1 MKIKVSV
8 QHATL
13 VNGIMVDVPYFYS
26 LKPHHKFPD
35 KLVPIFLNVE
45 EEVYHVDF
53 ETIEEAKEYAKVY
66 NGTIVY
72 DNADFDVI
80 Q

>member
-8 QHATL
+8 DNATI
-13 VNGIMVDVPYFYS
+13 VNGKMVNVPYFYS

-35 KLVPIFLNVE
+35 RLVPVFLNVDE
-45 EEVYHVDF
+45 EQYHVDF

-66 NGTIVY
+66 QGTIVY
-72 DNADFDVI
+72 DNVDFSM
-80 Q
+80 

>member
-8 QHATL
+8 DNATI
-13 VNGIMVDVPYFYS
+13 VNGKMVNVPYFYS

-35 KLVPIFLNVE
+35 KLVPVFLNVDE
-45 EEVYHVDF
+45 EQYHVDF

-66 NGTIVY
+66 QGTIVY
-72 DNADFDVI
+72 DNVDFSM
-80 Q
+80 